1 MELIKQHISPCL
13 HSFVVEKSTTLEDI
27 FNEIQNDLRT
37 DLIELIRYLD
47 NLIDKTFTPNND
59 NVTTLH
65 IHIEDEFKDS
75 HKLLIAEFLT
85 IKTFIQ
91 YHSTDNNTNEA
102 NLAIIELKAAI
113 ETKLNGLE
121 MRCPDGASG
130 KNGGNR
136 IWKNWVKEKKEN
148 KSILEFYK
156 SLNERSSLKPKLIIN
171 TQKNFCSSL
180 SQIFEF
186 KPYCVLLNSK
196 NKSYNL
202 LNATKTL
209 NEIDAFNNNIID
221 ELDSIVLFDC
231 ERKSLMSNFS
241 LEEINKWNSD
251 YDTSFKKYLIIT
263 FGKEYQSINNIRN
276 KIELITGRF
285 KIPINSSYT
294 INKSEIDLL
303 LKRKEKSS
311 ISIDFVGF
319 ESSSFWDTFVLE
331 TSIRELYELRSIK
344 LMNIYSI
351 CYTDEIKGYII
362 DNLFSK
368 KESSELISSST
379 KMAILELRDEDS
391 ETLKEALSNTL
402 DIIINSEIKS
412 KIIVS
417 LASTPTIIFDEAI
430 IRNGKLISKITDCLG
445 LTRLIKL
452 KTWSDIL
459 NFSSNCFLILS
470 YRDQGKFPNYY
481 YPNLLE
487 IELQPE
493 NNANAIFPHFLFGR
507 HCKWA
512 KYYLLKE
519 YYKYLNHPIRE
530 KHFEWNELKKL
541 IQTQKPETKL
551 IIDWNLENE
560 YSSSENRETFKVKLQ
575 NQRVKTYH
583 SSDLL
588 IFSEIKTASPKIERV
603 KWFFENEDIDG
614 TKYKIQKLDELLDE
628 FNPAERLIDTTQ
640 QELELEIIR
649 KQLGLGNVT
658 AGRIWKV
665 LLRNKSELLGI
676 ESLYEELKLI
686 FEKNKIP
693 LVSINHFRNSWINIE
708 SDSLTPR
715 GNKVF
720 KFLCNYLELNNN
732 YRLILYRL
740 KNASISGK
748 IEATKKY
755 SNILKDLF
763 ADGCF
768 NSNPSIETILNS
780 RIAYYR
786 NNHSLDE
793 LGIDNVNPLN
803 GLTTLIELIQPELKL
818 IELETIEKLSNE

>member
-1 MELIKQHISPCL
+1 MELINQHISPCL
-13 HSFVVEKSTTLEDI
+13 HSFVIEISSTFEDN
-27 FNEIQNDLRT
+27 FNEIQNDLST
-37 DLIELIRYLD
+37 DFVELIRYLD
-47 NLIDKTFTPNND
+47 NLLNEAFSTSND
-59 NVTTLH
+59 SIAVLH
-65 IHIEDEFKDS
+65 IHIEEEFNDLQ
-75 HKLLIAEFLT
+75 KLHIAEFLC

-91 YHSTDNNTNEA
+91 YHSTDNNTKEA
-102 NLAIIELKAAI
+102 NLALIELIAAI
-113 ETKLNGLE
+113 ETKLNVLE

-136 IWKNWVKEKKEN
+136 IWKNWVKARKEYI
-148 KSILEFYK
+148 SLLEFYK
-156 SLNERSSLKPKLIIN
+156 KLNESSSLKPKLIIN
-171 TQKNFCSSL
+171 TQKNFCSSV

-186 KPYCVLLNSK
+186 KPYCVLINSK

-202 LNATKTL
+202 LNASKTL
-209 NEIDAFNNNIID
+209 NEIDAINNEIID
-221 ELDSIVLFDC
+221 ELDSVLLFDC

-276 KIELITGRF
+276 KIELIKERF

-294 INKSEIDLL
+294 IIKSEIDFL

-311 ISIDFVGF
+311 IPIDFVGF
-319 ESSSFWDTFVLE
+319 ESSSFWDTYVLE

-344 LMNIYSI
+344 LMNVYSI

-362 DNLFSK
+362 NNLFSK

-379 KMAILELRDEDS
+379 KMAILELRDEDA

-402 DIIINSEIKS
+402 DIIINSGIKS
-412 KIIVS
+412 KIIEC
-417 LASTPTIIFDEAI
+417 LTSTPTIIFDETI

-459 NFSSNCFLILS
+459 NFSSNYFLILS

-487 IELQPE
+487 IELKPE
-493 NNANAIFPHFLFGR
+493 NKDNAIFPHFLFG
-507 HCKWA
+507 HHYKWA

-530 KHFEWNELKKL
+530 KYFEWDELKKL
-541 IQTQKPETKL
+541 IQAQKPETKL

-560 YSSSENRETFKVKLQ
+560 YSSSENRETFRVKLQ

-614 TKYKIQKLDELLDE
+614 TKYRIQKLDELLDE

-649 KQLGLGNVT
+649 KQLGLGNET
-658 AGRIWKV
+658 AGRIWKI
-665 LLRNKSELLGI
+665 LLRKKSELLGI

-686 FEKNKIP
+686 FDKNKIP

-708 SDSLTPR
+708 SDSLMPR

-755 SNILKDLF
+755 SNLLKDLF

-768 NSNPSIETILNS
+768 DSNPSIETILKS
-780 RIAYYR
+780 RITYYR
-786 NNHSLDE
+786 NNHSLEE

>member
-1 MELIKQHISPCL
+1 MELIKQHFSSYL
-13 HSFVVEKSTTLEDI
+13 HSFSNEISNTFEAN
-27 FNEIQNDLRT
+27 FNEIQNDLST
-37 DLIELIRYLD
+37 EFVGLIRYLD
-47 NLIDKTFTPNND
+47 NLLNEAFSTSDDSIA
-59 NVTTLH
+59 VLH
-65 IHIEDEFKDS
+65 IHIEEEFNDLQ
-75 HKLLIAEFLT
+75 KLLIAEFLC
-85 IKTFIQ
+85 IKTFTH

-102 NLAIIELKAAI
+102 NLALIELIAAI
-113 ETKLNGLE
+113 AIKLNALE

-130 KNGGNR
+130 KKGGNR
-136 IWKNWVKEKKEN
+136 IWKNWVKEKKN
-148 KSILEFYK
+148 NRSLLEFYK

-171 TQKNFCSSL
+171 TKINFCSSV
-180 SQIFEF
+180 SQTFEF
-186 KPYCVLLNSK
+186 KPYCILPNSK

-209 NEIDAFNNNIID
+209 NEIDALNNSIID

-241 LEEINKWNSD
+241 LEEIKKWNSD
-251 YDTSFKKYLIIT
+251 YDTNFKKYFIIT
-263 FGKEYQSINNIRN
+263 FGNEYQSINNIRN
-276 KIELITGRF
+276 KIELIKERF

-294 INKSEIDLL
+294 IIKSEIDFL
-303 LKRKEKSS
+303 LKRKEKAS
-311 ISIDFVGF
+311 IPIDFVGF

-344 LMNIYSI
+344 LKNIYSI
-351 CYTDEIKGYII
+351 TFNNDIKGYII
-362 DNLFSK
+362 DEIFSK
-368 KESSELISSST
+368 KESSELISSNT
-379 KMAILELRDEDS
+379 KMAILELKDEDV

-402 DIIINSEIKS
+402 DIIINSGIKS
-412 KIIVS
+412 KIIEN
-417 LASTPTIIFDEAI
+417 LTSTPTIIFDEAI
-430 IRNGKLISKITDCLG
+430 IRNGKLLSKITDCLG
-445 LTRLIKL
+445 IKRIIKL

-459 NFSSNCFLILS
+459 NLNSNYFLILS
-470 YRDQGKFPNYY
+470 YRDQGKFPNHY

-487 IELQPE
+487 NELKPE
-493 NNANAIFPHFLFGR
+493 SKAYAILPNFLFGQ
-507 HCKWA
+507 HNKWA

-530 KHFEWNELKKL
+530 KYFEWNELKKI
-541 IQTQKPETKL
+541 IQAQKPETKL

-560 YSSSENRETFKVKLQ
+560 YSGSENRETFKLKVK
-575 NQRVKTYH
+575 NQRVKTYN

-588 IFSEIKTASPKIERV
+588 IFGEMKTSSLKIERV
-603 KWFFENEDIDG
+603 KWFFENEDFDG
-614 TKYKIQKLDELLDE
+614 SKYRIQKLDELLDE

-649 KQLGLGNVT
+649 KELGLGNET
-658 AGRIWKV
+658 AGRIWKI
-665 LLRNKSELLGI
+665 LLRKKSELLGS
-676 ESLYEELKLI
+676 ESLFNELKLI
-686 FEKNKIP
+686 FDKNKIP

-708 SDSLTPR
+708 SDSLMPR

-720 KFLCNYLELNNN
+720 KFLCDYLELNNN

-755 SNILKDLF
+755 SNLLKDLF

-768 NSNPSIETILNS
+768 DSNTSIQTILQT
-780 RIAYYR
+780 RISYYR
-786 NNHSLDE
+786 NNHTLDE
-793 LGIDNVNPLN
+793 LGIDNLNPLS

-818 IELETIEKLSNE
+818 VELENIEKLSNE

>member
-13 HSFVVEKSTTLEDI
+13 HSFVVEKSTTLEDV

-47 NLIDKTFTPNND
+47 NLLDQAFSTTNA
-59 NVTTLH
+59 NVTALH
-65 IHIEDEFKDS
+65 IHIDDEFNDS
-75 HKLLIAEFLT
+75 QKLLIAEFLSV
-85 IKTFIQ
+85 KTFLHYQ
-91 YHSTDNNTNEA
+91 STDNNTNEA
-102 NLAIIELKAAI
+102 NLALIELKAAI

-148 KSILEFYK
+148 KSLLEFYK

-171 TQKNFCSSL
+171 TQKNFCSSIT
-180 SQIFEF
+180 QIFEF

-209 NEIDAFNNNIID
+209 NEIDDFNNEIID

-241 LEEINKWNSD
+241 LEELNKWNSD

-303 LKRKEKSS
+303 LKREEKSS

-351 CYTDEIKGYII
+351 CYTHEIKGYII

-417 LASTPTIIFDEAI
+417 LASTPTIIFDDAI
-430 IRNGKLISKITDCLG
+430 IRNAKLISKITDCLG

-459 NFSSNCFLILS
+459 YFSSNCFLILS

-493 NNANAIFPHFLFGR
+493 NNANAIFPHFLFGH

-512 KYYLLKE
+512 KYHLLKE

-541 IQTQKPETKL
+541 IQTKKPATKL

-560 YSSSENRETFKVKLQ
+560 YSSTENKETFKVKLQ

-614 TKYKIQKLDELLDE
+614 TKYEIQKLDELLNE

-640 QELELEIIR
+640 QEQELEIIR
-649 KQLGLGNVT
+649 KHLGLGNVT

-665 LLRNKSELLGI
+665 LLRNKSELIGI

-686 FEKNKIP
+686 FEKNKIS

-708 SDSLTPR
+708 SDSLMPR

-720 KFLCNYLELNNN
+720 KFLCNYLELTNN

-755 SNILKDLF
+755 SNLLKDLF

-780 RIAYYR
+780 RISYYR

-818 IELETIEKLSNE
+818 IELETIEKLNNE